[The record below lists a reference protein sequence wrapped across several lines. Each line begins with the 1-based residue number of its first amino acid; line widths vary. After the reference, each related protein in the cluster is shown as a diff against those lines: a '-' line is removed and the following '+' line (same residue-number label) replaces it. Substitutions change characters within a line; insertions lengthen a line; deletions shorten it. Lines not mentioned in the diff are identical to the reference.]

1 MEDLG
6 LLAFVHP
13 PRNGSTAG
21 LHQLM
26 LKRVERGP
34 GCARGRNLSEG
45 SRFRKGPGP
54 CSGIKTE
61 GPYERQR
68 MCVGTGASVMK
79 G

>member
-1 MEDLG
+1 MKDLG

-34 GCARGRNLSEG
+34 GCARGRNLMVWIPPPNH
-45 SRFRKGPGP
+45 RR
-54 CSGIKTE
+54 
-61 GPYERQR
+61 Y
-68 MCVGTGASVMK
+68 
-79 G
+79 